1 MTPLFQI
8 GCHRRRVG
16 DTFRWA
22 SLMKNIRR
30 FLFCGLAATVCC
42 MWSGC
47 ATTQSYEQQMRAR
60 DEKAASGQLTPCEKA
75 DAYLGVWWWLCGI
88 VASVR
93 Q

>member
-1 MTPLFQI
+1 MQFIFRSPLAPRQR
-8 GCHRRRVG
+8 GRMLG
-16 DTFRWA
+16 K
-22 SLMKNIRR
+22 LMKNIRR

-60 DEKAASGQLTPCEKA
+60 AEKAAWNQLTPCEKA